1 MVKKGILLAFIA
13 QLAIVG
19 FALDAKAK
27 QCTSCEKKT
36 DGTYT
41 CTGCA

>member
-27 QCTSCEKKT
+27 QCQWGLHCV
-36 DGTYT
+36 
-41 CTGCA
+41 CR